1 MLHVRE
7 GLHCT
12 AFGNLGLA
20 LKVDWASHAKAS
32 LQELSVILA
41 KSGTH
46 HVGFRSHCAYRKSS
60 YESIVANLL
69 EAEGMVPAD
78 LVRLINEEDVVVT
91 DGKPETFRADDGNM
105 VGRAEV
111 DSEVLL
117 ILSL

>member
-1 MLHVRE
+1 
-7 GLHCT
+7 
-12 AFGNLGLA
+12 
-20 LKVDWASHAKAS
+20 
-32 LQELSVILA
+32 
-41 KSGTH
+41 
-46 HVGFRSHCAYRKSS
+46 
-60 YESIVANLL
+60 
-69 EAEGMVPAD
+69 MVPAD